1 MTSIGACMIVR
12 DEEAS
17 LGAALRS
24 LRAVVDALVVVD
36 TGSRDRSVEIARAS
50 GARVAHFA
58 WCDDFAAARNASI
71 GECRT
76 DWILVL
82 DADEELV
89 APGAREALERFA
101 SGPARVGQ
109 IEIDNVGASSG
120 ASRVLV
126 SRFFAN
132 DGRHRFAGRVHE
144 QLRVDDAEPV
154 RAPVGVRIV
163 HHGYAAAA
171 IAAKDKLARN
181 RALLERSLAETPDDR
196 YAWFQLGKT
205 EALAGRHEPALA
217 AFEQALAR
225 SDDADP
231 WAIDAL
237 ETAAYSLRALGR
249 SRQALALVAEIETA
263 YASRADTCFL
273 AALLRMDVGDLA
285 GAERGFLRA
294 LELGA
299 QPTSGGERVL
309 SAATS
314 APAYN
319 LGVMREVLGQNDAAS
334 TWYRRALAYDPAH
347 AEARAGLARVG
358 GG

>member
-12 DEEAS
+12 DEEAN
-17 LGAALRS
+17 LRAALAS
-24 LRAVVDALVVVD
+24 LREVVDELVVVD
-36 TGSRDRSVEIARAS
+36 TGSRDRSVAIAREA

-71 GECRT
+71 AECRAA
-76 DWILVL
+76 WILVL
-82 DADEELV
+82 DADEELI

-101 SGPARVGQ
+101 SGPSRVGQ
-109 IEIDNVGASSG
+109 VEIENVGASSG
-120 ASRVLV
+120 ESRVLV
-126 SRFFAN
+126 TRFFAN
-132 DGRHRFAGRVHE
+132 DGRHRFVGRVHE
-144 QLRVDDAEPV
+144 QLRVDGAEPV
-154 RAPVGVRIV
+154 RAPVGVRV
-163 HHGYAAAA
+163 LHRGYAAEAL
-171 IAAKDKLARN
+171 AAKDKLSRN
-181 RALLERSLAETPDDR
+181 RALLERTLAESPDDA
-196 YAWFQLGKT
+196 YAWHQLGKT
-205 EALAGRHEPALA
+205 EALAARHEQALV

-225 SDDADP
+225 SHDAEP

-249 SRQALALVAEIETA
+249 SKQALTLVAQIETH

-273 AALLRMDVGDLA
+273 AALLRMDTGDLA

-299 QPTSGGERVL
+299 QPTSNGESVL

-319 LGVMREVLGQNDAAS
+319 LGVMREVLGDRTAAS
-334 TWYRRALAYDPAH
+334 SWYRRALAFDPEH
-347 AEARAGLARVG
+347 VQARAALERVG
-358 GG
+358 GA